1 MPRRNVTGRAG
12 REQAA
17 RTVGLRPGEP
27 DIPAAKLATGPCRP
41 QILPPGP
48 IMTTATAEVP
58 SQAHP
63 LLRRILI
70 TWPVVAVLD
79 ALYVTV
85 VFGFI
90 RATATPMRLWQG
102 VARAILDKAAFEGG
116 ASTAFLGLAMH
127 FCVALG
133 WTVVWAL
140 VYGRAPAVQRL
151 VARPLNA
158 VLAGLA
164 YGVFIWLAMNR
175 VILPLVTYI
184 KPAPLA
190 TLNSYL
196 VLLSHLTVI
205 GPPIVLLMRDKTRR

>member
-1 MPRRNVTGRAG
+1 MTSA
-12 REQAA
+12 
-17 RTVGLRPGEP
+17 
-27 DIPAAKLATGPCRP
+27 
-41 QILPPGP
+41 
-48 IMTTATAEVP
+48 TTAVP
-58 SQAHP
+58 RETHP
-63 LLRRILI
+63 LLRRVLI

-90 RATATPMRLWQG
+90 RASATPLRLWQG

-116 ASTAFLGLAMH
+116 VPTALLGLAMH

-140 VYGRAPAVQRL
+140 VHDRSTALQRL

-158 VLAGLA
+158 VLVGLA

-184 KPAPLA
+184 KPAPLG

-205 GPPIVLLMRDKTRR
+205 GPPIVLMMRDKARR

>member
-1 MPRRNVTGRAG
+1 MV
-12 REQAA
+12 
-17 RTVGLRPGEP
+17 
-27 DIPAAKLATGPCRP
+27 
-41 QILPPGP
+41 LPPGL
-48 IMTTATAEVP
+48 IMTSATAAVP
-58 SQAHP
+58 YQAHP

-70 TWPVVAVLD
+70 TWPVVGGLD

-102 VARAILDKAAFEGG
+102 VARALLDKAAFDGG
-116 ASTAFLGLAMH
+116 ALTALLGLAMH

-140 VYGRAPAVQRL
+140 VYDRSPVVQSL
-151 VARPLNA
+151 VARPLHA

-205 GPPIVLLMRDKTRR
+205 GPPIVLLMRDRAPR